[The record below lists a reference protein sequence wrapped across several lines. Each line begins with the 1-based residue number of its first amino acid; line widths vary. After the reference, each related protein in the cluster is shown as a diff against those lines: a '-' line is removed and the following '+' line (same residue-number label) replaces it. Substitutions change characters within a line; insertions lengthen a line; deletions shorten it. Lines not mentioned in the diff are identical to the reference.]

1 MNTLP
6 FLLQTVIGLYTI
18 VLLLRAWFQFCRVE
32 FYNPL
37 SQTVV
42 KLTQP
47 VLAPLRKVIP
57 TRKNIDIAAIVL
69 AYALNVVL
77 YASLNS
83 LSETALPWSSMLIIA
98 AFSLVKTFGKII
110 FWAIFIRAVMSWF
123 SRGQHPLDY
132 VLYQISEP
140 LLAPIRRILPST
152 GMIDF
157 APMVLAFGLIL
168 GNNLLLDIFGAL
180 WFYA

>member
-18 VLLLRAWFQFCRVE
+18 VLLLRAWFQFCRVD

-57 TRKNIDIAAIVL
+57 TKHNLDFAAIVL
-69 AYALNVVL
+69 AFGLNIVL
-77 YASLNS
+77 YAGLNS
-83 LSETALPWSSMLIIA
+83 LSETALPWSSIAIIS
-98 AFSLVKTFGKII
+98 AFSLLKTFGKIV
-110 FWAIFIRAVMSWF
+110 FWAIFIRAVLSWF

-132 VLYQISEP
+132 LLYQISEP
-140 LLAPIRRILPST
+140 LLTPIRRILPNT

-157 APMVLAFGLIL
+157 APMVLAFALIL
-168 GNNLLLDIFGAL
+168 ANNLLLDIFGIL